1 MIDNKVQYGFL
12 LFFVVILACLRII
25 VSLSLSLS
33 LYLSLLCNVFDLLI
47 VATGSQSI
55 VICLINQRRVNEHH
69 KYNIE
74 MYR

>member
-1 MIDNKVQYGFL
+1 MIDSKVQYGFL

-33 LYLSLLCNVFDLLI
+33 LLCNVFDLLI

-55 VICLINQRRVNEHH
+55 AICLINQRRVNEHH